1 MRDVNYQ
8 LLISAARL
16 LQPLLD
22 ELVFVGGCVTGLLI
36 TDEAVPAARPT
47 LDVDAIVEITSYV
60 GYVNFSERLRDV
72 GFSQDSSEGAPA
84 CRWKNGDIT
93 LDVMP
98 LNEKILG
105 FSNRWYKA
113 AAEAASLVP
122 LAPLLQIRV
131 ITAPYFLATKLEAFR
146 GRGKRDYFGSPDLED
161 VLSVIDGRPT
171 LAKEVKASPGELRAY
186 LATAISTLLKDS
198 RFIDALPGHLLP
210 DTASQA
216 RMDVVLSRL
225 RDLTM
230 S

>member
-1 MRDVNYQ
+1 MRNVNYQ

-36 TDEAVPAARPT
+36 TDEAVPATRPT

-60 GYVNFSERLRDV
+60 GYVNFSDRLQQI
-72 GFSQDSSEGAPA
+72 GFNQDSSEGAPA

-93 LDVMP
+93 LDAMP

-113 AAEAASLVP
+113 AAEAAGLFP
-122 LAPLLQIRV
+122 LTPLLQIRV

-161 VLSVIDGRPT
+161 VLSVVDGRPI
-171 LAKEVKASPGELRAY
+171 LKDEVKASPDDLRAY
-186 LATAISTLLKDS
+186 LETAISNLLKDS

-210 DTASQA
+210 DSASQA
-216 RMDVVLSRL
+216 RMDVVLRRL
-225 RDLTM
+225 RDL
-230 S
+230 SQ

>member
-60 GYVNFSERLRDV
+60 GYVNFSARLQQI
-72 GFSQDSSEGAPA
+72 GFNQDSSEGAPA

-105 FSNRWYKA
+105 FSNRWYRA
-113 AAEAASLVP
+113 AAEGATPHP
-122 LAPLLQIRV
+122 LAPLLQIRL
-131 ITAPYFLATKLEAFR
+131 ITAPYFPATKLEAFR
-146 GRGKRDYFGSPDLED
+146 GRGKRDYFGSSDLED
-161 VLSVIDGRPT
+161 VLSVVDGRPM
-171 LAKEVKASPGELRAY
+171 LGNEVQASPNDLRTY
-186 LATAISTLLKDS
+186 LAAAIGTLLKDS
-198 RFIDALPGHLLP
+198 RFIDALPGHFCRTQPAKPEWMLCC
-210 DTASQA
+210 DG
-216 RMDVVLSRL
+216 
-225 RDLTM
+225 
-230 S
+230 

>member
-60 GYVNFSERLRDV
+60 GYVNFSARLQQI
-72 GFSQDSSEGAPA
+72 GFNQDSSEGAPA

-105 FSNRWYKA
+105 FSNRWYRA
-113 AAEAASLVP
+113 AAEGATPHP
-122 LAPLLQIRV
+122 LAPLLQIRL
-131 ITAPYFLATKLEAFR
+131 ITAPYFPATKLEAFR
-146 GRGKRDYFGSPDLED
+146 GRGKRDYFGSSDLED
-161 VLSVIDGRPT
+161 VLSVVDGRPM
-171 LAKEVKASPGELRAY
+171 LGNEVQASPIWRRPSALSSRTPGSSMLCRGTFAGHSQPSPNGCCV
-186 LATAISTLLKDS
+186 ATAE
-198 RFIDALPGHLLP
+198 RE
-210 DTASQA
+210 
-216 RMDVVLSRL
+216 LS
-225 RDLTM
+225 M
-230 S
+230 G

>member
-1 MRDVNYQ
+1 MRNVNYQ

-36 TDEAVPAARPT
+36 TDEAVPATRPT

-60 GYVNFSERLRDV
+60 GYVNFSDRLQQI
-72 GFSQDSSEGAPA
+72 GFNQDSSEGAPA

-93 LDVMP
+93 LDAMP
-98 LNEKILG
+98 LNEEILG

-113 AAEAASLVP
+113 AAEAAGLFP
-122 LAPLLQIRV
+122 LTPLLQIRV

-161 VLSVIDGRPT
+161 VLSVVDGRPI
-171 LAKEVKASPGELRAY
+171 LKDEVKASPDDLRAY
-186 LATAISTLLKDS
+186 LETAISNLLKDS

-210 DTASQA
+210 DSASQA
-216 RMDVVLSRL
+216 RMDVVLRRL
-225 RDLTM
+225 RDL
-230 S
+230 SQ